1 MSLDSGGNIAVEVV
15 LGRFSEKT
23 GHFVFSYKYPGQ
35 TFGEN
40 NNKQRLAGLL
50 FFSKTLHQE
59 AVGHHPHCLHPHP
72 APHHHL
78 AHDQLLQALLLR
90 GRRHGQLDRD
100 AGPGDHVHL
109 RVREPS
115 QDILHQDGGCLADF
129 QSDGPIL

>member
-15 LGRFSEKT
+15 LGRFSEKDKT
-23 GHFVFSYKYPGQ
+23 IRFSFKYPGQ

-59 AVGHHPHCLHPHP
+59 AVGHDPHCLHPHP

-90 GRRHGQLDRD
+90 GRRHGQLDGAAR
-100 AGPGDHVHL
+100 PGDHVYL
-109 RVREPS
+109 RLRESS
-115 QDILHQDGGCLADF
+115 QDVLHQDGGCVADL
-129 QSDGPIL
+129 QSDDPIL